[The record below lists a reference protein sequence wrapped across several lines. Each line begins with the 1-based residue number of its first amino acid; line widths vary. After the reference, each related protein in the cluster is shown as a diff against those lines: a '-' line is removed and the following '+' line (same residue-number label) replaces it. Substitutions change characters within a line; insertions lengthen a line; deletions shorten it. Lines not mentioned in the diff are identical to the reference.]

1 MHLSIQSFAFGEKF
15 FLSSFHLY
23 IYITTWAVIY
33 TFMVLTAEMQN
44 AMRLRRPSSILAV
57 GITVLLKSLVK
68 NHLVGLKMILNYF
81 NILKKKRKIQY
92 LLSSLIVLS
101 AKSCFVN
108 LKWFDINVLWVTI
121 WQCGSKQLNYSNMVS
136 RLCCP
141 FIKIVQM
148 IWTQLKSRLGY
159 GVTFYYVQREIY

>member
-108 LKWFDINVLWVTI
+108 LK
-121 WQCGSKQLNYSNMVS
+121 
-136 RLCCP
+136 
-141 FIKIVQM
+141 
-148 IWTQLKSRLGY
+148 
-159 GVTFYYVQREIY
+159 